1 MELMLFNGYVII
13 CWTRLR
19 PDVFDTLLVLSMMLF
34 VVPYIVA
41 LNYILGHETQP

>member
-1 MELMLFNGYVII
+1 VLNGSVII

-19 PDVFDTLLVLSMMLF
+19 PDVFDTLLVLSIMLS
-34 VVPYIVA
+34 VVPCIVA

>member
-1 MELMLFNGYVII
+1 VFNSPVII

-19 PDVFDTLLVLSMMLF
+19 PDVFDTLLVLFMMLF
-34 VVPYIVA
+34 VVPCIVA